1 MVQGNEKAGKHLGM
15 RCFCVQP
22 PQAADQLAW
31 ADVLHRFQFTERLQQ
46 GVMIPAEPREEYYP
60 VYYQEPLVEGGIAV
74 GFDLGSHPT
83 RLEALSHARDTG
95 AVQAIAG
102 KGELVIPGRR
112 NGAQDMIAIQ
122 DNGPGI
128 PAETRTRIFEPLFST
143 KAKGTGLGL
152 TICRQIVAKH
162 GGTIDLV
169 DSTHGAV
176 FRIVLPRYDDGQEA

>member
-1 MVQGNEKAGKHLGM
+1 
-15 RCFCVQP
+15 
-22 PQAADQLAW
+22 
-31 ADVLHRFQFTERLQQ
+31 
-46 GVMIPAEPREEYYP
+46 MI
-60 VYYQEPLVEGGIAV
+60 
-74 GFDLGSHPT
+74 T
-83 RLEALSHARDTG
+83 
-95 AVQAIAG
+95 
-102 KGELVIPGRR
+102 
-112 NGAQDMIAIQ
+112 IQ

-128 PAETRTRIFEPLFST
+128 PAEERTRIFEPLFST